1 MRTATTATTTALA
14 VTAAPGSST
23 PSDVRQYARSA
34 FGIRQTEA
42 IGDHG
47 TSCTIRPALW
57 ILQRKH
63 QREKRSYGHV
73 KADPPPAPSTAAPAT
88 IGQTEILATIVH
100 NLLVLRTL
108 RDMPTR
114 LLSWPQHTVRFAAAS
129 PGRRLLVEE
138 LNTWR
143 AERKPANIDEFV
155 FATANGRPRDKDSVR
170 ERLLAPVVNRTN
182 EIRAERGIAPLPK
195 ITPHALRRTYISL
208 MLEAG
213 APLPYVMDQVG
224 HADSKTT
231 LEIYAQVQ
239 KRISRKN
246 VHAAFDEL
254 LNGADRHTL
263 SGPHRAA
270 LRSGTRRAGPAAA
283 RRSGT
288 SRRGQRDHAPSRR
301 ASTELKRSQDVVAL
315 QVRVVG
321 EDLVDCHARGEQL
334 QHALNRVAQPSDRR
348 LPVADGWVGRDAVE
362 SGHALTI
369 PPRRDAQGSAQR
381 PVHWAVGAHLGHALG
396 HGGRSEVASN
406 HQQPRNPCKSVMG
419 TAGLEPAT
427 SRV

>member
-155 FATANGRPRDKDSVR
+155 FATADH
-170 ERLLAPVVNRTN
+170 ETRT
-182 EIRAERGIAPLPK
+182 ASAS
-195 ITPHALRRTYISL
+195 ASLRRSSTARMRSVPS
-208 MLEAG
+208 AG
-213 APLPYVMDQVG
+213 SPRCRRSP
-224 HADSKTT
+224 
-231 LEIYAQVQ
+231 
-239 KRISRKN
+239 
-246 VHAAFDEL
+246 
-254 LNGADRHTL
+254 HT
-263 SGPHRAA
+263 
-270 LRSGTRRAGPAAA
+270 RSAA
-283 RRSGT
+283 RT
-288 SRRGQRDHAPSRR
+288 SA
-301 ASTELKRSQDVVAL
+301 
-315 QVRVVG
+315 
-321 EDLVDCHARGEQL
+321 
-334 QHALNRVAQPSDRR
+334 
-348 LPVADGWVGRDAVE
+348 
-362 SGHALTI
+362 
-369 PPRRDAQGSAQR
+369 
-381 PVHWAVGAHLGHALG
+381 
-396 HGGRSEVASN
+396 
-406 HQQPRNPCKSVMG
+406 
-419 TAGLEPAT
+419 
-427 SRV
+427 